1 MKREGIA
8 SLGNI
13 DGNPLVLTNSL
24 VILMQPQPK
33 LANID
38 PYGTV
43 FGGMKV
49 SRFVEN
55 GLPNCLFGQSCP
67 IIRESALSEVTEQNR
82 QTSGLLE
89 CLALCDALYQ
99 LEPIIICTAPKAV

>member
-1 MKREGIA
+1 
-8 SLGNI
+8 
-13 DGNPLVLTNSL
+13 
-24 VILMQPQPK
+24 
-33 LANID
+33 
-38 PYGTV
+38 
-43 FGGMKV
+43 MKV

-99 LEPIIICTAPKAV
+99 LEPIIICTAPKAVAFVGTQARFVGDRTFRFADR